1 MKIRNLTITAFL
13 IAINVVL
20 SSLIV
25 IPLGPIKAA
34 PVQHFINVLCAVFV
48 GPWYGL
54 AQAPWGGYKQSGI
67 GRELG
72 KEGLEEYLITK
83 HILTNTNPEPVNW
96 FSK

>member
-1 MKIRNLTITAFL
+1 MISIL
-13 IAINVVL
+13 I
-20 SSLIV
+20 S
-25 IPLGPIKAA
+25 
-34 PVQHFINVLCAVFV
+34 
-48 GPWYGL
+48 